1 MDKKQGFIQ
10 SKKIGGK
17 KEFKEEISETEV
29 LPTNLSMCVIYR
41 SQTPDVIVEKIQQF
55 REWTVRRNKEDTQSI
70 RVKRTRR

>member
-1 MDKKQGFIQ
+1 MW
-10 SKKIGGK
+10 GK

>member
-1 MDKKQGFIQ
+1 MYSKQEDWGEKRVQRRDFRNRGFAHD
-10 SKKIGGK
+10 
-17 KEFKEEISETEV
+17 
-29 LPTNLSMCVIYR
+29 R